1 MCVWENMKKGT
12 YGYLHRKRI
21 FSIVKSVLFLAAV
34 LLIYFAALRHFHTNK
49 NVFSILAAV
58 GALPT
63 GRSIVESVMC
73 LRAVSASAAVQ
84 DAVSGIRGMS
94 RVLSGYDLC
103 LTAYERAYSVSH
115 LAVGQET
122 VLGLT
127 EDPGTD
133 PRLCGQHIAKTLAG
147 NGLDGYSVRILN
159 DRDAY
164 CRELSRLCASAED
177 AGGDIQET
185 DRHVMNLLL
194 AVSL

>member
-1 MCVWENMKKGT
+1 MKKGG

-21 FSIVKSVLFLAAV
+21 FSIVKSALFLAAV
-34 LLIYFAALRHFHTNK
+34 LLIYFAALRHYHTNK

-63 GRSIVESVMC
+63 GRSIVESIMC
-73 LRAVSASAAVQ
+73 IRAVGASAAVQ
-84 DAVSGIRGMS
+84 EAVSGIEGMS
-94 RVLSGYDLC
+94 RVVSGYDLC

-115 LAVGQET
+115 LAVGQQT

-133 PRLCGQHIAKTLAG
+133 PRLCGQHIEEMLRK
-147 NGLDGYSVRILN
+147 NGLGGFRVRILS
-159 DRDAY
+159 DRDTY
-164 CRELSRLCASAED
+164 CRELSLLCASGEEAE
-177 AGGDIQET
+177 ET
-185 DRHVMNLLL
+185 DRRVMNLLL